1 MRGLRMEAYMKAKRW
16 MSGMMAM
23 VASVSCLSMM
33 TACQTS
39 HPKVQMEITFENK
52 SYVLDYTLYRKV
64 APATVEHFLTL
75 AGNGYYD
82 GVIVH
87 DYNTSRMYTGAYEY
101 GDASVDNGLKYKNY
115 YDIVSKYTY
124 FPTSVYTQGKGQAL
138 YTLCGEFKD
147 NHVIVK
153 NGEKKETFGSLT
165 MFYTEKAAEMYTV
178 TVKHPEAGEGDLDYK
193 YNSATSM
200 FFISLNP
207 SQTTTNSNY
216 CTFATLN
223 EGSKAKLEALQDAI
237 DEYLEGN
244 ENAVEET
251 EMYIDQDDPFVGVT
265 NKKTKY
271 DVLNEPITIKKV
283 TIKSR

>member
-1 MRGLRMEAYMKAKRW
+1 MKAKRW
-16 MSGMMAM
+16 ISSVLAT
-23 VASVSCLSMM
+23 VASISCLGMM

-39 HPKVQMEITFENK
+39 HPKVQMEITFQNE

-87 DYNTSRMYTGAYEY
+87 DYDTTRMYTGAYEY

-138 YTLCGEFKD
+138 YTLCGEFRD
-147 NHVIVK
+147 NHLEVK

-165 MFYTEKAAEMYTV
+165 MFYTEKKAEAYTV
-178 TVKHPEAGEGDLDYK
+178 TVKHQAGEGDRDYK

-200 FFISLNP
+200 FFISLGA
-207 SQTTTNSNY
+207 SQTTNSNY

-223 EGSKAKLEALQDAI
+223 DGSKDELEALQDAI
-237 DEYLEGN
+237 DEYLEDNDNG
-244 ENAVEET
+244 VEAT
-251 EMYIDQDDPFVGVT
+251 TVRVDQDDPFVGNINKTVT
-265 NKKTKY
+265 Y
-271 DVLNEPITIKKV
+271 DVLKEVITINKV

>member
-1 MRGLRMEAYMKAKRW
+1 MKAKRW
-16 MSGMMAM
+16 ISGVMAT
-23 VASVSCLSMM
+23 VASVSCMGLM

-39 HPKVQMEITFENK
+39 HPKVQIEITFQNEN
-52 SYVLDYTLYRKV
+52 YALDYTLYRKV

-87 DYNTSRMYTGAYEY
+87 DYDNTRMYTGAYEY
-101 GDASVDNGLKYKNY
+101 GEASVDNGLKYKNY

-138 YTLCGEFKD
+138 YTLCGEFME
-147 NHVIVK
+147 NVVEVK
-153 NGEKKETFGSLT
+153 NGRKKETFGSLT
-165 MFYTEKAAEMYTV
+165 MCYTEKTAETYTV
-178 TVKHPEAGEGDLDYK
+178 SVKHPEAGEGERDYK

-200 FFISLNP
+200 FFISIGSAETN
-207 SQTTTNSNY
+207 NSNY

-223 EGSKAKLEALQDAI
+223 EGSKSTLTELKNAI
-237 DEYLEGN
+237 DEYLDGN
-244 ENAVEET
+244 ENAVEKT
-251 EMYIDQDDPFVGVT
+251 TVRIDEDDPFVGAT
-265 NKKTKY
+265 NKTATY
-271 DVLNEPITIKKV
+271 DVIKETITIKKV

>member
-1 MRGLRMEAYMKAKRW
+1 MKAKRW
-16 MSGMMAM
+16 INGMLATVM
-23 VASVSCLSMM
+23 SVSCLSMM

-39 HPKVQMEITFENK
+39 HPKVQMKITFQNE

-87 DYNTSRMYTGAYEY
+87 DYDNTRMYTGAYEY
-101 GDASVDNGLKYKNY
+101 GDAAVDSGLKYKNY
-115 YDIVSKYTY
+115 YDIVSKYSY

-138 YTLCGEFKD
+138 YTLCGEFTD
-147 NHVIVK
+147 NHLEVK
-153 NGEKKETFGSLT
+153 NGKKKETFGSLT
-165 MFYTEKAAEMYTV
+165 MFYTDKKAETYTV
-178 TVKHPEAGEGDLDYK
+178 TITHQAGEGDRDYR

-200 FFISLNP
+200 FFISLGA
-207 SQTTTNSNY
+207 SQTNNSNY

-223 EGSKAKLEALQDAI
+223 EGSKEELEALQTAI
-237 DEYLEGN
+237 NEYLDGN
-244 ENAVEET
+244 DNAVEET
-251 EMYIDQDDPFVGVT
+251 TVRIDEDDPFVGAI
-265 NKKTKY
+265 NKTATY
-271 DVLNEPITIKKV
+271 DVLKETITIEKV

>member
-1 MRGLRMEAYMKAKRW
+1 MKAKRW
-16 MSGMMAM
+16 ISSVLATA
-23 VASVSCLSMM
+23 ASVSCLGMM

-39 HPKVQMEITFENK
+39 HPKVQMEITFQNE

-87 DYNTSRMYTGAYEY
+87 DYDNTRMYTGAYEY

-115 YDIVSKYTY
+115 YDIVSKYAY

-138 YTLCGEFKD
+138 YTLCGEFRD
-147 NHVIVK
+147 NHLEVK

-165 MFYTEKAAEMYTV
+165 MFYTEKKAEAYTV
-178 TVKHPEAGEGDLDYK
+178 TVKHQAGEGDRDYK

-200 FFISLNP
+200 FFISLGA
-207 SQTTTNSNY
+207 SQTTNSNY

-223 EGSKAKLEALQDAI
+223 DGSKDELEALQDAI
-237 DEYLEGN
+237 DEYLKDNDNG
-244 ENAVEET
+244 VEAT
-251 EMYIDQDDPFVGVT
+251 TVRVDQDDPFVGNINKTVT
-265 NKKTKY
+265 Y
-271 DVLNEPITIKKV
+271 DVLKEVITINKV